1 MPDAAPPVISARLL
15 PPGDGDPVRFRRVTV
30 VDGTGA
36 PPVPGQWVLVEHGR
50 IAALGPEPAGQD
62 GTGSRLTDID
72 ASGCALLPG
81 LINCH
86 VHLCNDGPPDLL
98 RQVQSDKVPLATLRA
113 VRNLVLTL
121 RSGVTTVR
129 DCGASDG
136 IAIALAQAVADG
148 LIVGPRI
155 VAAGRVIT
163 MTGGHG
169 HFMGLESDGADA
181 VCRSVRTEMK
191 GGAHFIKA
199 MATGGVLT
207 PGVEP
212 DHGGLSENELL
223 AVARTAH
230 ESGRRTACHAIGGRG
245 IKNALRA
252 GIDSIEHGFHLDDEA
267 LQLAVDHGAFLVPT
281 LVAIES
287 ILDHDQDGVMPDF
300 VVRKARAEAGAHHE
314 AFARAVAAGVRIA
327 AGTDAGTPF
336 NPHSDLPREL
346 QLMVRLGMSAG
357 QAIAAATSQAAAN
370 LDLGHSV
377 GTVEAGKVAD
387 LLLVDGDPTADIGAL
402 TQVAAVMRAGR
413 LVHDSG
419 RLAQQAVPGSA
430 RAEPAA
436 L

>member
-1 MPDAAPPVISARLL
+1 
-15 PPGDGDPVRFRRVTV
+15 
-30 VDGTGA
+30 
-36 PPVPGQWVLVEHGR
+36 
-50 IAALGPEPAGQD
+50 
-62 GTGSRLTDID
+62 
-72 ASGCALLPG
+72 
-81 LINCH
+81 
-86 VHLCNDGPPDLL
+86 VHLCNDGAPDLR
-98 RQVQSDKVPLATLRA
+98 RQVEGDKVPLATLPA
-113 VRNLVLTL
+113 VRNLVLAL
-121 RSGVTTVR
+121 RAGITTVR
-129 DCGASDG
+129 DCGAADG

-148 LIVGPRI
+148 VIVGPRI

-169 HFMGLESDGADA
+169 HFMGIESDGADA
-181 VCRSVRTEMK
+181 VSRSVRTEMK

-207 PGVEP
+207 PGVES
-212 DHGGLSENELL
+212 DHGGLNESELR

-230 ESGRRTACHAIGGRG
+230 ESGRRTASHAIGGKG

-267 LQLAVDHGAFLVPT
+267 LQLAVDHGTFLVPT

-287 ILDHDQDGVMPDF
+287 ILDHAQDGVMPDF
-300 VVRKARAEAGAHHE
+300 IVRKARAEAGAHHE
-314 AFARAVAAGVRIA
+314 AFARALAAGVNIA

-336 NPHSDLPREL
+336 NHHSDLPREL
-346 QLMVRLGMSAG
+346 GLMVRLGMSPG

-370 LDLGHSV
+370 LDVGHLV

-387 LLLVDGDPTADIGAL
+387 LLLVEGDPTADIGLL

-413 LVHDSG
+413 LVHEGG
-419 RLAQQAVPGSA
+419 RLAQPAVPGERA
-430 RAEPAA
+430 AEPAV

>member
-1 MPDAAPPVISARLL
+1 MPDPTPPIMSAGLL
-15 PPGDGDPVRFRRVTV
+15 PGGTGQPVRFRRVTV

-36 PPVPGQWVLVEHGR
+36 PPVPDQWVLVENGR
-50 IAALGPEPAGQD
+50 IAALGPEPAAD
-62 GTGSRLTDID
+62 GTSPRLTDID
-72 ASGCALLPG
+72 APGCTLLPG

-86 VHLCNDGPPDLL
+86 VHLCHDGPPDLV
-98 RQVQSDKVPLATLRA
+98 RQLHDDKVPLATLRA
-113 VRNLVLTL
+113 VRNLVLAL
-121 RSGVTTVR
+121 QSGVTTVR
-129 DCGASDG
+129 DCGATDG

-148 LIVGPRI
+148 GIVGPRI
-155 VAAGRVIT
+155 LAAGRVIT

-181 VCRSVRTEMK
+181 VRRSVRTEMK

-207 PGVEP
+207 PGVEA
-212 DHGGLSENELL
+212 DHSGLSHEELL

-230 ESGRRTACHAIGGRG
+230 ESGRRTATHAIGGTG

-267 LQLAVDHGAFLVPT
+267 LELAVDQGTFLVPT

-287 ILDHDQDGVMPDF
+287 ILDHAEDGVMPDF
-300 VVRKARAEAGAHHE
+300 VVRKARREAGAHHE
-314 AFARAVAAGVRIA
+314 AFARAVAAGVNIA

-336 NPHSDLPREL
+336 NLHSDLPREL
-346 QLMVRLGMSAG
+346 ALMVRLGMSPG
-357 QAIAAATSQAAAN
+357 RAIAAATSQAAAN
-370 LDLGHSV
+370 LGVRDSV

-413 LVHDSG
+413 LVHRAL
-419 RLAQQAVPGSA
+419 RLAP
-430 RAEPAA
+430 EPVAG
-436 L
+436 